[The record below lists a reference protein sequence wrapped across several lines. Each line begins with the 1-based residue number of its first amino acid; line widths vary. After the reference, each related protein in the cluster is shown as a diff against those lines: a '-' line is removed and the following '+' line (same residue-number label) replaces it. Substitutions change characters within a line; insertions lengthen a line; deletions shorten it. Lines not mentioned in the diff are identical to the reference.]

1 MDELSTGTRGSPL
14 VSALWNKVF
23 QRRVLIPSPTM
34 GADNPASALL
44 IFEALIAGLGIVIA
58 HIKKYRR

>member
-1 MDELSTGTRGSPL
+1 MSAGTSGSPL
-14 VSALWNKVF
+14 VSALWNKVS
-23 QRRVLIPSPTM
+23 QRSVLIPSPTM

-58 HIKKYRR
+58 HNIKKYRR